1 MLELSFTLHPISR
14 GNHDKN
20 ERLRS
25 LNLTSVLTKT
35 DYMRYYVN
43 WFFVVILISSLTS
56 FIEKDRPVEG
66 LSIGEY
72 APDFVMN
79 GDASNATDSVYSSLS
94 ALHGNY
100 VLVNFWASYDA
111 ASRMRNIELNR
122 ALLDEDDTQYS
133 VKFVSVSFDDYVSI
147 FRETIRKDGIVGAG
161 CFVETEGVKSS
172 IFKDYNLKKGFTNY
186 LLDENGMIIAK
197 NISVAELSSY
207 LNKRH
212 S

>member
-1 MLELSFTLHPISR
+1 
-14 GNHDKN
+14 
-20 ERLRS
+20 
-25 LNLTSVLTKT
+25 
-35 DYMRYYVN
+35 MRYYVN
-43 WFFVVILISSLTS
+43 WFFVVLLISSLTS

-72 APDFVMN
+72 APDFVMTD
-79 GDASNATDSVYSSLS
+79 DASYATDAVYSRLS

-111 ASRMRNIELNR
+111 SSRMRNIELNR
-122 ALLDEDDTQYS
+122 ALLDEENNPKR
-133 VKFVSVSFDDYVSI
+133 VEFVSVSFDDYASI
-147 FRETIRKDGIVGAG
+147 FRETVRKDGIVGAG
-161 CFVETEGVKSS
+161 CFVETGGAKSS

-207 LNKRH
+207 LNAIH

>member
-1 MLELSFTLHPISR
+1 
-14 GNHDKN
+14 
-20 ERLRS
+20 
-25 LNLTSVLTKT
+25 
-35 DYMRYYVN
+35 MRYYVN
-43 WFFVVILISSLTS
+43 WFFVVLLISSLTS

-72 APDFVMN
+72 APDFVMAD
-79 GDASNATDSVYSSLS
+79 DASYATDAVYSRLS

-111 ASRMRNIELNR
+111 SSRMRNIELNR
-122 ALLDEDDTQYS
+122 ALLDEENNPKR
-133 VKFVSVSFDDYVSI
+133 VEFVSVSFDDYASI
-147 FRETIRKDGIVGAG
+147 FRETVRKDGIVGAG
-161 CFVETEGVKSS
+161 CFVETGGAKSS

-207 LNKRH
+207 LNAIH

>member
-1 MLELSFTLHPISR
+1 
-14 GNHDKN
+14 
-20 ERLRS
+20 
-25 LNLTSVLTKT
+25 
-35 DYMRYYVN
+35 MRYYVN

-100 VLVNFWASYDA
+100 VLVNFWASYD
-111 ASRMRNIELNR
+111 N
-122 ALLDEDDTQYS
+122 
-133 VKFVSVSFDDYVSI
+133 YVSI
-147 FRETIRKDGIVGAG
+147 FRETVRKDGIVGAG

-186 LLDENGMIIAK
+186 LLDDNGMIIAK

>member
-1 MLELSFTLHPISR
+1 M
-14 GNHDKN
+14 K
-20 ERLRS
+20 
-25 LNLTSVLTKT
+25 
-35 DYMRYYVN
+35 YYVN

-56 FIEKDRPVEG
+56 FIERERPIEG

-72 APDFVMN
+72 APDFVMS
-79 GDASNATDSVYSSLS
+79 GDDFDANSVYSHLS

-122 ALLDEDDTQYS
+122 ALLDDENSQHS
-133 VKFVSVSFDDYVSI
+133 VEFVSVSFDNYVSI
-147 FRETIRKDGIVGAG
+147 FRETVRKDGIVGAG
-161 CFVETEGVKSS
+161 CFVETDGEKSD
-172 IFKDYNLKKGFTNY
+172 IFKDYNLKRGFTNY

-207 LNKRH
+207 LNARH

>member
-1 MLELSFTLHPISR
+1 
-14 GNHDKN
+14 
-20 ERLRS
+20 
-25 LNLTSVLTKT
+25 
-35 DYMRYYVN
+35 MRYYVN

-122 ALLDEDDTQYS
+122 ALLDEEDTQHS
-133 VKFVSVSFDDYVSI
+133 VKFVSVSFDNYVSI
-147 FRETIRKDGIVGAG
+147 FRETVRKDGIVGAG
-161 CFVETEGVKSS
+161 CFVLFRRDAGDHPEPAGT
-172 IFKDYNLKKGFTNY
+172 FLKGSGGFRA
-186 LLDENGMIIAK
+186 LLLQPGL
-197 NISVAELSSY
+197 V
-207 LNKRH
+207 R
-212 S
+212 

>member
-1 MLELSFTLHPISR
+1 
-14 GNHDKN
+14 
-20 ERLRS
+20 
-25 LNLTSVLTKT
+25 
-35 DYMRYYVN
+35 MRYYVN